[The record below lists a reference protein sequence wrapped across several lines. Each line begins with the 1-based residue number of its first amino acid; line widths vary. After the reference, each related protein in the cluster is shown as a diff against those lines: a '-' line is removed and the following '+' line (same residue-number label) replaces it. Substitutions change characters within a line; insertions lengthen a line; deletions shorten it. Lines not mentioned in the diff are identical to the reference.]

1 MRDWNFSICTG
12 AEKMAASNYFGFT
25 HGAGPQYSTQPP
37 TAYSHP
43 STATYSVQQPPAVAH
58 AVTASYSPAPVQAAQ
73 PVASAPYPTYQSH
86 QAPPDYT
93 YRQPDPPQPTTTPQT
108 YQDNYSYVRPAA
120 ATTYDNKQYY
130 QTSIAPAQRTATD
143 NYYQTVGVKSAYSP
157 APSTVYNQPPLP
169 QRQVTAL
176 KPLVPS
182 SAVSTSYNIYP
193 MSTSVQQ
200 PPAPISSYTLGSS
213 FGCTVSASSYSG
225 VNYRS
230 YDSTGYTSAPT
241 PSYYQP
247 TQQTLSQPQPPPQQP
262 HQPQTPVQPP
272 PKQLTSSSWSNSGS
286 NMVTAPTVNS
296 YKKPTFHQ
304 NKLQRPKG
312 PPKQPQL
319 HYCDI
324 CKISCAGP
332 QTYREHNEGQKH
344 KKKEAALKAGGQ
356 SGTSNGPKG
365 VQTQLRCELCDVSCT
380 GVDAYAAHIRGAKHQ
395 KVVKLHTKLG
405 KPIPST
411 EPVLVNNSAPAITT
425 STAGK
430 PTVSS
435 SSSSSVI
442 TTPAVTAK
450 PAAANTSAKTTPP
463 IKKSAPSKIMLI
475 SNKPTSAPAAAVAAK
490 VVEPVQPSV
499 QKMELLS
506 ETERD
511 DRAGGGQGDIQPVGH
526 DYVEEV
532 RNEDGK
538 VIRFHCKLCEC
549 SFNDPNAKD
558 MHLKGRRHRLQYKK
572 KVNPELPV
580 EIKPS
585 NRAKKIQENKLKKQ
599 KQKAVLKRQRDDEQ
613 HWHMELRRYEDDL
626 YRRRMEEEQMYWG
639 DQRRRLAPPPLMS
652 RPGMPVPPL
661 LNCVRRPDSADD
673 RHIMAKHSTIY
684 PVEEELQA
692 VQRIVSHSERALKLV
707 SDSLLEQETTAGRP
721 DATQEGGEKSAENA
735 ARLLKGVMRV
745 GILAKGLLLR
755 GDRNVELILLTAK
768 KPTMSLLTNIT
779 KQLPKELTTFSEDQY
794 EVQAHPEE
802 ANIVIIS
809 SQEPKM
815 QVTISLT
822 SPLMREDPAA
832 EKDKQAG
839 GKAAEKDVSE
849 KDPPDLLNKK
859 KCLDYLA
866 ALRHAKW
873 FQARANGLQSCV
885 IIIRVLRDLCQ
896 RVTTWGKMP
905 DWAMELLVEK
915 VISSSSGP
923 LSPGEAM
930 RRVLE
935 CISSGILLPD
945 GPGLMDPCEKEQT
958 DALESMTLQAREDIT
973 ASAQHALRLLAFR
986 QIHKVLGMESLPV
999 SKESARNRKRRRDV
1013 SETGEGEGEGK
1024 KDKKEDEATA

>member
-1 MRDWNFSICTG
+1 
-12 AEKMAASNYFGFT
+12 MAASNYFGFT
-25 HGAGPQYSTQPP
+25 HGASPQYSTQPP

-43 STATYSVQQPPAVAH
+43 STASYSVQQAPAVAH
-58 AVTASYSPAPVQAAQ
+58 AVTASYSPAPVQAAR
-73 PVASAPYPTYQSH
+73 PVATAPYPAYQSH

-108 YQDNYSYVRPAA
+108 YQQQENYSYVRSAA
-120 ATTYDNKQYY
+120 VTTYDNKQYY
-130 QTSIAPAQRTATD
+130 QTSVAPAQRTPTD
-143 NYYQTVGVKSAYSP
+143 NYYQTG
-157 APSTVYNQPPLP
+157 
-169 QRQVTAL
+169 
-176 KPLVPS
+176 
-182 SAVSTSYNIYP
+182 I
-193 MSTSVQQ
+193 
-200 PPAPISSYTLGSS
+200 
-213 FGCTVSASSYSG
+213 SYS
-225 VNYRS
+225 S
-230 YDSTGYTSAPT
+230 YDSIGYTSASTPT
-241 PSYYQP
+241 YYQP
-247 TQQTLSQPQPPPQQP
+247 AQQTLAQPQPPPQQLQ
-262 HQPQTPVQPP
+262 QPQPSIQPP
-272 PKQLTSSSWSNSGS
+272 PKQLTSSSWSTSGS
-286 NMVTAPTVNS
+286 NMVTTPTLNS
-296 YKKPTFHQ
+296 YKKPAFHQ

-312 PPKQPQL
+312 PPKQSQL

-356 SGTSNGPKG
+356 SGTTNGPRG

-411 EPVLVNNSAPAITT
+411 EPVLVNSAPVTT
-425 STAGK
+425 NCIAGK
-430 PTVSS
+430 QTASSSVSS
-435 SSSSSVI
+435 SISTIS
-442 TTPAVTAK
+442 TPAVTTKQPAVNTTAK
-450 PAAANTSAKTTPP
+450 ITPQTKKPVP
-463 IKKSAPSKIMLI
+463 IKLTPV
-475 SNKPTSAPAAAVAAK
+475 SNKPVSAPAAAAPVTPVVVK
-490 VVEPVQPSV
+490 VEEPVQHKIP
-499 QKMELLS
+499 KMEPK
-506 ETERD
+506 TED
-511 DRAGGGQGDIQPVGH
+511 DRAGGQGDVQPVGH

-585 NRAKKIQENKLKKQ
+585 NRAKKLQESKLKKQ
-599 KQKAVLKRQRDDEQ
+599 KQKATLKRQREDEQ
-613 HWHMELRRYEDDL
+613 RWHMEMRRYEEDM
-626 YRRRMEEEQMYWG
+626 YWRRMEEEQMYWG
-639 DQRRRLAPPPLMS
+639 EQRRRMPPPPPPPLMS

-707 SDSLLEQETTAGRP
+707 SDSLLEKEEPASTSP
-721 DATQEGGEKSAENA
+721 ATGGGEGTSAENP

-755 GDRNVELILLTAK
+755 GDRNVELVLLTAK
-768 KPTMSLLTNIT
+768 KPTISLLKSIAQ
-779 KQLPKELTTFSEDQY
+779 QLPKELSTFSEDQY

-802 ANIVIIS
+802 ANIVICS

-822 SPLMREDPAA
+822 SPLMREDTAA
-832 EKDKQAG
+832 EKDKQAE

-849 KDPPDLLNKK
+849 KDPLDVLNRK
-859 KCLDYLA
+859 KCLDNLA

-896 RVTTWGKMP
+896 RVPTWGRLP
-905 DWAMELLVEK
+905 AWAMELLVEK
-915 VISSSSGP
+915 VISSATGP

-935 CISSGILLPD
+935 CISIGILLPD
-945 GPGLMDPCEKEQT
+945 GPGLMDPCEKEPT
-958 DALESMTLQAREDIT
+958 DALKSMKLQAREDVT

-986 QIHKVLGMESLPV
+986 QIHKVLGMESLPA
-999 SKESARNRKRRRDV
+999 SKASARNRKRRRDI
-1013 SETGEGEGEGK
+1013 SDTGEGEGEGK
-1024 KDKKEDEATA
+1024 KDKKEEA